1 MRSTFIAVSLLA
13 LTTAA
18 ASAGTDIMAARYD
31 NTVIAT
37 DRDGGTTKHYYRADH
52 TFTAKHGYDW
62 SSDGTWS
69 VESGELCLSYKFARV
84 GKSKNE
90 CEVAQLRQVGDKWV
104 DNGRST
110 TLVKG
115 IQY

>member
-1 MRSTFIAVSLLA
+1 MRSTFLAVSLLA
-13 LTTAA
+13 LATGV

-37 DRDGGTTKHYYRADH
+37 HSDGSTTKQYYRADH

-69 VESGELCLSYKFARV
+69 VADGKLCLNYKSARA
-84 GKSKNE
+84 GKSRSE
-90 CEVAQLRQVGDKWV
+90 CEVAQLRQVGDIWV
-104 DNGRST
+104 DNGRRT